1 LVSLKSTSH
10 FSNWKEEKGFSFKD
24 RKEDIWNITH
34 DLRHAL
40 NLPSGSE
47 SDFIKS
53 LNNPTSASLPKHLLL
68 TQTGLR
74 ESESHGSA
82 LYGSLDGLNA
92 SNINKGAFKLAFTRD
107 PKSHLTFTKIEGRA
121 TLQILDLDSIFAL
134 YPLQRLGFMRYIPT
148 L

>member
-1 LVSLKSTSH
+1 LRC
-10 FSNWKEEKGFSFKD
+10 SNFIAEKEFSFKD
-24 RKEDIWNITH
+24 PTEAIWNITH

-53 LNNPTSASLPKHLLL
+53 LNNPTSASLPKHLIL

-74 ESESHGSA
+74 ESERHGSA
-82 LYGSLDGLNA
+82 LYGSLNGITA
-92 SNINKGAFKLAFTRD
+92 SNINKGAFKLVFTSD
-107 PKSHLTFTKIEGRA
+107 PKAHLTFTTIDSRA

-134 YPLQRLGFMRYIPT
+134 YPLQRLGFMRYIQSS
-148 L
+148 